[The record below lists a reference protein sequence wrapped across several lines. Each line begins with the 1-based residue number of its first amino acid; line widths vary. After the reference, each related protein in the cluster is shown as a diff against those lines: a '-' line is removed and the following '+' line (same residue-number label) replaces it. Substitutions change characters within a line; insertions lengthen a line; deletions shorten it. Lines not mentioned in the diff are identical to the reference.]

1 MSEPLRLTG
10 MTWNH
15 SRAYPPLVAA
25 AQRFEEENP
34 GVTIHWE
41 RRSLDDFGHAPLAPL
56 ARAYDL
62 LVIDHPM
69 LGDAFGQG
77 ILLPL
82 DDLLPQPLLT
92 GLETNSV
99 GPSFG
104 SYRYEGRLWALP
116 LDAAAPVASYR
127 PDLLDRAGLPV
138 PRNWEEVLNLAR
150 EGLAV
155 MPAFPADLYLN
166 FLGLYHSLGG
176 MPQTGPGTTLDR
188 AAGTESLLRLRA
200 LAALMPGRIYALNP
214 ICIYEMLARNDE
226 FAYCPFAFSYSNYAR
241 SGFAAHPVHF
251 ADLAG
256 IRSGTRMCSVIGGT
270 GLALSAQCRQREV
283 ALRFATYVTGET
295 CQRTLYVQAGG
306 QPAHRQ
312 AWLDGAA
319 NALTHDF
326 FSQTLAAMQRSF
338 VRPRHPG
345 YVAFQQR
352 AGHPIVEFLR
362 AGGNPE
368 AAVDEINRLYLDCGR
383 STAACR

>member
-1 MSEPLRLTG
+1 MSEQLRLTG

-34 GVTIHWE
+34 GVAIDWE
-41 RRSLDDFGHAPLAPL
+41 RRSLDDFGHAPLAPM

-69 LGDAFGQG
+69 LGDASGQG

-82 DDLLPQPLLT
+82 DDLLPQPLLAD
-92 GLETNSV
+92 LETNSV

-104 SYRYEGRLWALP
+104 SYRYDGRLWALP

-127 PDLLDRAGLPV
+127 PDLLDRAGLCV
-138 PRNWEEVLNLAR
+138 PRNWDEVLSVAQ

-176 MPQTGPGTTLDR
+176 MPQAGPEAVLDR
-188 AAGTESLLRLRA
+188 GTGVESLLRLHA
-200 LAALMPGRIYALNP
+200 LAALMPERIYALNP
-214 ICIYEMLARNDE
+214 ILVYESLARTDE
-226 FAYCPFAFSYSNYAR
+226 FAYCPFAYSYSNYAR
-241 SGFAAHPVHF
+241 PGFAAHPVLF
-251 ADLAG
+251 TDLAD
-256 IRSGTRMCSVIGGT
+256 IRPRTPMNSALGGT
-270 GLALSAQCRQREV
+270 GLALSAQCRHREA
-283 ALRFATYVTGET
+283 ALRFAAYVTGET
-295 CQRTLYVQAGG
+295 CQRTLYVQTGG

-319 NALTHDF
+319 NALTHNF
-326 FSQTLAAMQRSF
+326 FSQTLTAMKRSF

-368 AAVDEINRLYLDCGR
+368 AAVDELNRLYLDCGR
-383 STAACR
+383 STAAPR